1 MRENARRMITGSS
14 VCAAALLLAVLTVGR
29 AGGDERV
36 SGGGQSAGADRPQ
49 SIAQSITQSITLHG
63 TVVDAAGEPV
73 AGARV
78 WIPIQPLGPPGAP
91 SAVTA
96 ADGSFAIHGLPPN
109 EAFAVVCADGFLQG
123 EEIIPYPA
131 EPVRIVLDKAAALRG
146 RVLGPDGTPQP
157 DAQVRARPASWNG
170 GVSVVRFAYYC
181 LPVDSVV
188 ADAEGSFA
196 FERLEPGPFTVV
208 AEVPGLHPGSS
219 SPVLLEA
226 GSTKNLD
233 LQLREG
239 GVVAG
244 RVIDPDGAPI
254 PGARVEVW
262 LSPGEIKA
270 TSGPD
275 GSFRLAGADRGYFQV
290 RASAEHFQPGA
301 VEVYLADEELKT
313 DVVLER
319 EGNLFEIAGRVLGPD
334 GLPVEGALVAGSA
347 AEAASARDGSFS
359 LRLPEARF
367 AGTPLTVFLSARK
380 EGLAPF
386 RKDVVL
392 SEARTEGLVIHLETG
407 VRVSGR
413 ILGLTPA
420 ERKGVEATLSG
431 LAEGGNRPIE
441 ITASSDAAGRFE
453 LGPVPPGSWLAAA
466 RSGHRRA
473 SRQIVL
479 DPGQAE
485 VSVDLTFPPLWEV
498 SGRVFDAGG
507 LPAARASVAASDGK
521 GLVAS
526 AWTHS
531 DGTFSLRVPAGDLTL
546 IVRHGHLDR
555 LQPLV
560 VGAAPVSGVEVR
572 LGAAEP

>member
-1 MRENARRMITGSS
+1 MRENARRMSPGSL
-14 VCAAALLLAVLTVGR
+14 VCAAALLLAVLTVDR

-36 SGGGQSAGADRPQ
+36 SGGGQSAGADRRPG
-49 SIAQSITQSITLHG
+49 ITLRG

-91 SAVTA
+91 SAVTGV
-96 ADGSFAIHGLPPN
+96 DGSFAVHGLPPQ

-181 LPVDSVV
+181 IPEESVV
-188 ADAEGSFA
+188 ADAEGRFT

-208 AEVPGLHPGSS
+208 AEVPGLHPGTSGRI
-219 SPVLLEA
+219 VLEA
-226 GSTKNLD
+226 SSAKDLD

-244 RVIDPDGAPI
+244 RVLDPDGAPI
-254 PGARVEVW
+254 PGASVEVW

-334 GLPVEGALVAGSA
+334 GQPVEGALVAGSA

-359 LRLPEARF
+359 LRLPGARF

-420 ERKGVEATLSG
+420 ERKGVKATLSR
-431 LAEGGNRPIE
+431 LAEGGDSQME

-453 LGPVPPGSWLAAA
+453 LGPAPSGTWLAAA
-466 RSGHRRA
+466 QSGDRRA

-479 DPGQAE
+479 GPGQAE
-485 VSVDLTFPPLWEV
+485 VSVDLTFPSLWEV
-498 SGRVFDAGG
+498 SGRIFDAGG
-507 LPAARASVAASDGK
+507 LPAARAWVAASDTK
-521 GLVAS
+521 GMIAR

-546 IVRHGHLDR
+546 SVHHGHLDR
-555 LQPLV
+555 RQPLV